1 MRNIYEEVKNK
12 ADPFIKSYRDDL
24 LVHDK
29 KTIGDNPTTPFL
41 HFTGATGT
49 HIVFLNRA
57 DKYPKDGEVIKYLFG
72 YVNRED
78 LLREEI
84 SVVKG
89 MNKRY
94 GRGDLALHFDGRNL
108 KEISYRQAEA
118 VADEYVEKTK
128 RAWNGGVHENHDR
141 N

>member
-1 MRNIYEEVKNK
+1 MNIYEEVKIK
-12 ADPFIKSYRDDL
+12 SDPFLKAYRDDL

-29 KTIGDNPTTPFL
+29 RAIGDNPTTPFL
-41 HFTGATGT
+41 HFTGETGT
-49 HIVFLNRA
+49 HIVFLDRA

-78 LLREEI
+78 LLREEL

-89 MNKRY
+89 MDKRY
-94 GRGDLALHFDGRNL
+94 GRGDLALHFDGRKL
-108 KEISYRQAEA
+108 EEISYRQAEA
-118 VADEYVEKTK
+118 VADEYIRKTK
-128 RAWNGGVHENHDR
+128 QAWNGGGHESHNR